1 MVIDHPDGQKVSTSP
16 SLADASIVWV
26 AFLVRTSSL
35 LAQGLWRDEVD
46 QWRFAFLS
54 PSELLANLT
63 RPGWNGPLY
72 SPLLRGWIAL
82 AGESVFAMRFLSVLF
97 GVLSVVIAHAL
108 IHRMIGSRQARL
120 TALLIA
126 VSPYMTWYAQEIKMY
141 TWVPLLVSLALYGM
155 DRAVDSGQARWWWLV
170 FGATTLA
177 VYSHILAALLVPIL
191 GLWFWFHPSR
201 SPRAWVGGLATAAGL
216 TLPYLPLLRWQA
228 ALAFVPR
235 ETGFPARSLGQMVGA
250 LLTGWSAG
258 ISQGTWPISAIVVL
272 AVGVGAALAGAGA
285 LRLVR
290 IGRVDAT
297 ARLVA
302 WLMLPLAGVWLVSQW
317 SPIFTDRYLIWSS
330 PAYYT
335 LAAVGLIGLHR
346 AWRPLGVL
354 GLGLT
359 LVFAGHGLIVQA
371 TVPIKPQFRQAVD
384 AVAARGEAGDLLL
397 FQIPYNRIVYE
408 AYAGD
413 GLGAWAEA
421 PFTNWREPDGT
432 YQVGTDYVAREMR
445 RIVAGRDRVWLVYS
459 EAEIWDDRELVKAWL
474 DDTHVLQYQEH
485 FAGVSLFRYGRP
497 AR

>member
-1 MVIDHPDGQKVSTSP
+1 
-16 SLADASIVWV
+16 
-26 AFLVRTSSL
+26 
-35 LAQGLWRDEVD
+35 
-46 QWRFAFLS
+46 
-54 PSELLANLT
+54 
-63 RPGWNGPLY
+63 
-72 SPLLRGWIAL
+72 
-82 AGESVFAMRFLSVLF
+82 
-97 GVLSVVIAHAL
+97 
-108 IHRMIGSRQARL
+108 
-120 TALLIA
+120 
-126 VSPYMTWYAQEIKMY
+126 
-141 TWVPLLVSLALYGM
+141 
-155 DRAVDSGQARWWWLV
+155 
-170 FGATTLA
+170 
-177 VYSHILAALLVPIL
+177 
-191 GLWFWFHPSR
+191 
-201 SPRAWVGGLATAAGL
+201 
-216 TLPYLPLLRWQA
+216 
-228 ALAFVPR
+228 
-235 ETGFPARSLGQMVGA
+235 
-250 LLTGWSAG
+250 
-258 ISQGTWPISAIVVL
+258 
-272 AVGVGAALAGAGA
+272 
-285 LRLVR
+285 
-290 IGRVDAT
+290 
-297 ARLVA
+297 
-302 WLMLPLAGVWLVSQW
+302 MLPLAGVWLVSQW